1 MTKKILTII
10 GARPQFIKAAAV
22 SRVIKKFS
30 GDVQEYIVHTGQHYD
45 YNMSDVFFEEL
56 QIPKPD
62 KNLHVGSGNHGHQTG
77 EMLKLIEQEL
87 LTVKPDMVLVYGD
100 TNSTL
105 AGALAAIKLQ
115 IPIAHVEAGLR
126 SFNRAMPE
134 EINRVLTDHISALLF
149 TPTDSA
155 VKNLAAEGISGD
167 KVMQVG
173 DVMYDA
179 IKFYASSSET
189 RRDVLK
195 VLRNVSNPYI
205 FATIHRAENTN
216 DPDRLLS
223 IFQQLDAVAK
233 DIEIILPLHPRTKSF
248 LEKVNFKSVSNNLHI
263 IEPQGYLDT
272 LFLQKNSSLVVTD
285 SGGVQKEAF
294 LNNKFCVTV
303 RPETEWIELVNE
315 GFNYL
320 ANPIETLGS
329 QVKTLLK
336 KEFPKNSPFKPY
348 GAGDASEKIIKSI
361 LAYLK

>member
-22 SRVIKKFS
+22 SRVIKDFGGKI
-30 GDVQEYIVHTGQHYD
+30 QEYIVHTGQHYD

-56 QIPKPD
+56 KIPKPD
-62 KNLHVGSGNHGHQTG
+62 KNLHVGSGNHGQQTG

-87 LTVKPDMVLVYGD
+87 VAVKPDMMLVYGD

-105 AGALAAIKLQ
+105 AGALAAVKLQ

-149 TPTDSA
+149 APTDTA
-155 VKNLAAEGISGD
+155 VKNLAAEGIVGE
-167 KVMQVG
+167 KVALVG

-179 IKFYASSSET
+179 IRFYESPSET
-189 RRDVLK
+189 KRGVLK
-195 VLRNVSNPYI
+195 VLHNESNPYI

-216 DPDRLLS
+216 DAARLLS
-223 IFQQLDAVAK
+223 IFNQLDTVSR

-248 LEKVNFKSVSNNLHI
+248 LEKINFKSASNNLHI

-272 LFLQKNSSLVVTD
+272 LFLQKNSRLVVTD

-294 LNNKFCVTV
+294 LNHKYCVTV

-315 GFNYL
+315 GFNFL
-320 ANPIETLGS
+320 ANPIDMLGPLV
-329 QVKTLLK
+329 QKLLK
-336 KEFPKNSPFKPY
+336 KEFPRDSQFKPY
-348 GAGDASEKIIKSI
+348 GAGDASERIIKSI
-361 LAYLK
+361 LTYLS